1 MPRRGRCHRGLGT
14 GGRVA
19 SSSSRAVG
27 SNSHVLGTAS
37 SVPPP
42 STVLLGRKRKSMV
55 VAPHEISVYFLTVAH
70 SKSDIILFSL
80 HKIGDRSL
88 PLLNCTVTAFNRK
101 KRRFQLDL
109 LRSGYAGAFAFLRT
123 CVPTF

>member
-27 SNSHVLGTAS
+27 STSHVVGTAS

-42 STVLLGRKRKSMV
+42 ATVLLGRTRKSMV
-55 VAPHEISVYFLTVAH
+55 FATHAMSV
-70 SKSDIILFSL
+70 
-80 HKIGDRSL
+80 
-88 PLLNCTVTAFNRK
+88 
-101 KRRFQLDL
+101 
-109 LRSGYAGAFAFLRT
+109 
-123 CVPTF
+123 